1 MITFFNRKIIYAK
14 PTLPR
19 RRKKRNPIRIDWGSI
34 GEALLIISGIALF
47 LWACFH

>member
-19 RRKKRNPIRIDWGSI
+19 KKNRKNITISWGSI
-34 GEALLIISGIALF
+34 GEVLFIISGIALF